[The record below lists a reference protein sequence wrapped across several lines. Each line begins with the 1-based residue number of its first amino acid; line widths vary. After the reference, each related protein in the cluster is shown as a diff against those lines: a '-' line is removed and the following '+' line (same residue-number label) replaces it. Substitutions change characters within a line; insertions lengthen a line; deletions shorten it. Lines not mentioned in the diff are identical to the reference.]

1 MIPVSTLPQPTKNKR
16 KISGWSDERRAR
28 HATAVR
34 SWAPW
39 AKSTGPRTVAGKNR
53 SAMNALKH
61 GLRTKG
67 SRAMRAALA
76 RQDRFLRK
84 LTLYARLK
92 QKNLANELLKDWRDF
107 LRKEGREVTI
117 TLVLASVM
125 VEIEDRFLL
134 RPSNDA

>member
-1 MIPVSTLPQPTKNKR
+1 
-16 KISGWSDERRAR
+16 
-28 HATAVR
+28 
-34 SWAPW
+34 
-39 AKSTGPRTVAGKNR
+39 
-53 SAMNALKH
+53 
-61 GLRTKG
+61 
-67 SRAMRAALA
+67 MRAALA

-84 LTLYARLK
+84 LALYARLK